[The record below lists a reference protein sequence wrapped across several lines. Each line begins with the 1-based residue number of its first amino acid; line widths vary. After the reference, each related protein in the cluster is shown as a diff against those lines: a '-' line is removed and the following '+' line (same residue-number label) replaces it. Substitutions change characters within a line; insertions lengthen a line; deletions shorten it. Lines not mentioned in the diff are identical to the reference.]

1 MNKNISMIA
10 FARRLAMIVAAAV
23 MAGCTLPTQPVDYS
37 EFRAAKPRSILV
49 LPPINKSPDAKGSN
63 GLLAHSTMPL
73 AEGGYY
79 VLPVTLVS
87 ETFREN
93 GLTIADEI
101 HAVAPQKLRE
111 IFGADAALYLTITQ
125 YGTRYMVVSSVTE
138 VRAEAELVSLVTG
151 KSLWRG
157 QAFASS
163 AEHQQTGG
171 GLIGMLVTAA
181 LNQVINTATDQGFT
195 YAGIASNRLLFPRPN
210 GLLYGPYHPEY
221 MAVDETVATD
231 AEANESKSVVA
242 SKAEA
247 ANP

>member
-1 MNKNISMIA
+1 MNKNIWMA
-10 FARRLAMIVAAAV
+10 AVARFLAMIVAPAI
-23 MAGCTLPTQPVDYS
+23 MAGCTLPTKPVDYT

-63 GLLAHSTMPL
+63 GLLAHTTMPL

-79 VLPVTLVS
+79 VLPVTLVH

-93 GLTIADEI
+93 GLIIADEI
-101 HAVAPQKLRE
+101 HAVPPQKLRE

-125 YGTRYMVVSSVTE
+125 YGTRYMVLNSVTE
-138 VRAEAELVSLVTG
+138 VRAEAELLSLVTG

-163 AEHQQTGG
+163 AENQQTGS

-181 LNQVINTATDQGFT
+181 LNQVINTATDQGFN
-195 YAGIASNRLLFPRPN
+195 YARIASNRLLFPRPN
-210 GLLYGPYHPEY
+210 GLLYGPYHPQY
-221 MAVDETVATD
+221 VALDETASLET
-231 AEANESKSVVA
+231 EANENKSVKA
-242 SKAEA
+242 RKAEA
-247 ANP
+247 ASP